1 MSSNNNNN
9 ANTNNIMSN
18 NFPSLCIP
26 RVYPNIT
33 EDRIRKIFQEL
44 ALGELDRIDIINKT
58 SDKGEKFNRVFVH
71 FKMWYTEGNAEVAR
85 EKLLKGKDIK
95 IMYDDPWFWKVS
107 AYKQP
112 SQKPLAEKKQTKSKV
127 ALIIED
133 SDEEKPAPAYNKSH
147 YEERRPANN
156 YYEERRPANN
166 YYEER
171 RPANNYYE
179 ERRPTNNYYE
189 ERRPANNYERP
200 KDKDNKP
207 KPNESFKKTKKGD
220 FNNIAPALPEDTR
233 PYKER
238 RTDPKYCKQDVN
250 QGFRD
255 RRQPKTTEPVAVKQ
269 EPVAIKQEPVALKQ
283 ESLDFT
289 AFEPALIKITPEN
302 AAQYIGE
309 FITFKHDGNSI
320 VKRIESVS
328 DTGKSIRVDC
338 PEVENSL
345 QIVTRNVYLLNG
357 AIIPA
362 AAEKPLMKPRV
373 IKSKEQKQKDI
384 RINQLLV
391 NHAFS

>member
-18 NFPSLCIP
+18 NFPSLFIP

-58 SDKGEKFNRVFVH
+58 SDKGEKFNRVIVH

-95 IMYDDPWFWKVS
+95 IMYDDPWIWKVS

-112 SQKPLAEKKQTKSKV
+112 SQKSLAEKKQTKSKV

-133 SDEEKPAPAYNKSH
+133 SDEEKPAPAYNKPQYEERRPAANNYERPHYDDRRPAAANNYYERPH

-156 YYEERRPANN
+156 YYEDDQRR
-166 YYEER
+166 
-171 RPANNYYE
+171 
-179 ERRPTNNYYE
+179 
-189 ERRPANNYERP
+189 
-200 KDKDNKP
+200 KDKDIKP
-207 KPNESFKKTKKGD
+207 KPNESFKKTKKSD
-220 FNNIAPALPEDTR
+220 FNNIAPALPEDNR

-238 RTDPKYCKQDVN
+238 RADSKYCKQDIN

-255 RRQPKTTEPVAVKQ
+255 RKQPKTTEPVAV
-269 EPVAIKQEPVALKQ
+269 KQEPVALKQ

-373 IKSKEQKQKDI
+373 IKSKEQKEKE
-384 RINQLLV
+384 RKANQLLASYAISSQIIYPGV
-391 NHAFS
+391 